1 MTALYEGSFSWSP
14 RKRKRG
20 GVTGLAE
27 VDHHHAVL
35 GCLLNSLKAFIELP
49 VAKLVVAAVMEP
61 TVERLVQ
68 CRARRAAALALRASM
83 EPAAERREHPAVPV
97 AV

>member
-1 MTALYEGSFSWSP
+1 
-14 RKRKRG
+14 
-20 GVTGLAE
+20 VAE

-61 TVERLVQ
+61 TVGRPVQ
-68 CRARRAAALALRASM
+68 CRARRAAALALRIDGARQVFAELLLQETM
-83 EPAAERREHPAVPV
+83 IPPA
-97 AV
+97 